1 MRSLLQI
8 FGGLLG
14 IAELAKLYQANRQC
28 TNRQRINHRPLLACP
43 GFCGT
48 FSRSGIVWLGM
59 VFCVPHSCKHN
70 AVLAFVTSRNM
81 INQPCQVFSLL
92 TALRSTMVG
101 CCLFEKPAATAERVQ
116 CISAGFQEWNRRK
129 GSLAAG
135 PQHISTCKAAM
146 PSLGSD
152 AFEVTVPACTEHPES
167 GGAARVLATQSLLVP
182 GLTRS
187 NLRNCLHR

>member
-14 IAELAKLYQANRQC
+14 IAELAKLYQANRHC

-43 GFCGT
+43 SFCGT

-70 AVLAFVTSRNM
+70 AVLAFVTSRKM
-81 INQPCQVFSLL
+81 INQPCQAFSLL

-101 CCLFEKPAATAERVQ
+101 CCFFEKPAVTAELVQ
-116 CISAGFQEWNRRK
+116 CISAGFQVEQKERLPA
-129 GSLAAG
+129 S

-152 AFEVTVPACTEHPES
+152 AFEVTVPACTEHRES
-167 GGAARVLATQSLLVP
+167 RGAARVLATQSLLVP

-187 NLRNCLHR
+187 DLRNCLHM